1 MDSDSVSLRY
11 QKIHLSQKDQLS
23 QMKNQMMFQIFSRF
37 DNSRGGWF
45 WEFVYVDHTYVN
57 MCLWFT
63 NSEKWDENNPFIVTS
78 LFKSCLYFERKSPMV
93 PSEPFDTLELVDLAD
108 LADDFTAIF
117 VALAIFLTSSNFCWL
132 SISWACCCKIELTY
146 SWLKDV
152 WAPIQIF
159 YATMMLVT

>member
-1 MDSDSVSLRY
+1 MDSDSVNLRY

-37 DNSRGGWF
+37 DNSRF

-93 PSEPFDTLELVDLAD
+93 PSEPFETLELVDLAD
-108 LADDFTAIF
+108 LADDLTAIF

-132 SISWACCCKIELTY
+132 SINWACCCKIELTY
-146 SWLKDV
+146 PWLKDV
-152 WAPIQIF
+152 WPPIKIS
-159 YATMMLVT
+159 